1 MLIIIII
8 IISVLALQ
16 SSLGRRC
23 GVRTKDIILLSP
35 KGHLLDSKETLGG
48 YDAGT
53 VLIINII
60 YSHAYIYTLCMYNHK
75 SLLFINNDEITQ
87 NTDNMDYWHVPLK

>member
-60 YSHAYIYTLCMYNHK
+60 YSHAYIYIRYACTIINHYYSLIMMK
-75 SLLFINNDEITQ
+75 SLKTQ
-87 NTDNMDYWHVPLK
+87 TT